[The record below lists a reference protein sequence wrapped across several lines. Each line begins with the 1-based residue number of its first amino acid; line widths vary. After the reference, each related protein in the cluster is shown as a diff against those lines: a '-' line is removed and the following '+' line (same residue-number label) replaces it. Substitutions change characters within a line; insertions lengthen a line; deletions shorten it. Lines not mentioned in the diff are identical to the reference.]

1 MDINKIKVGK
11 RVAYRTPRGSTGK
24 GTVMTVNF
32 KPGSGTWVAVYDK
45 SRDKRIHVQPAM
57 LSSV

>member
-24 GTVMTVNF
+24 GAVVAVNF
-32 KPGSGTWVAVYDK
+32 KPGSGTWVTVDDK
-45 SRDKRIHVQPAM
+45 SRDKRIRVQPAM

>member
-1 MDINKIKVGK
+1 MDISKIKVGK

-24 GTVMTVNF
+24 GVIEAINF
-32 KPGSGTWVAVYDK
+32 KPGSGTWATVNDK
-45 SRDKRIHVQPAM
+45 TRGKKVTVQPAM